1 MRYRVEQRSIA
12 RVWSFAVI
20 RQTGDGTY
28 RSLVAHKLT
37 ATFSRHSKICIYIH
51 FFFLPQSVL
60 RAGGRWAGM
69 TRAKFSTLSQRI
81 SYSAHAM
88 HSAGRGACIWHRA
101 PSLIPALDLERLKF
115 NVIYY
120 FLIYPMKT
128 FYADIFDARIP
139 PALPE
144 RPTGRSLE
152 GGGRRVRL
160 TPRELKRVLTR

>member
-1 MRYRVEQRSIA
+1 MPHFVWNLRRLDGRGMERIA
-12 RVWSFAVI
+12 R
-20 RQTGDGTY
+20 
-28 RSLVAHKLT
+28 SLTAHNLT
-37 ATFSRHSKICIYIH
+37 ATFSALENM
-51 FFFLPQSVL
+51 FFFPSQSVL

-81 SYSAHAM
+81 SYSAHET
-88 HSAGRGACIWHRA
+88 HSAGRGACVWHHA

-128 FYADIFDARIP
+128 FYADIFDARTP
-139 PALPE
+139 PPSPGVPGHSRE
-144 RPTGRSLE
+144 E
-152 GGGRRVRL
+152 GRRVRL